1 MNWSAKY
8 RLNPDWFFPDDES
21 ETEKTN
27 REEIFELIKNHD
39 LLINERLENR
49 DAKISHLV
57 GEDYLDPLISLNPY
71 IDVLYGKIDLTMNAP
86 NIVTYY
92 VEDEPEAL
100 LDGSMT
106 QVKIQSKNIPSQ
118 TIYFDNIEKMI
129 EWVNET
135 RKENELFVYLIELS
149 VLGTTKFGFR
159 FGTFPKNLTRYKVDP
174 VLRYQRKIII

>member
-1 MNWSAKY
+1 MNWLTKY

-21 ETEKTN
+21 ELVKTN

-39 LLINERLENR
+39 LLIDSKVENR
-49 DAKISHLV
+49 DVKISHLV
-57 GEDYLDPLISLNPY
+57 GDDYLDPLLSLNPY
-71 IDVLYGKIDLTMNAP
+71 LDALFGKIDLTMNAP
-86 NIVTYY
+86 TIMTYY

-106 QVKIQSKNIPSQ
+106 QGKIQSKNVPSQ

-129 EWVNET
+129 EWINET

-149 VLGTTKFGFR
+149 FLGTTKFGFR
-159 FGTFPKNLTRYKVDP
+159 FGTFPKNLPRVKGRPRKKKV
-174 VLRYQRKIII
+174 I

>member
-1 MNWSAKY
+1 MNWLAKY

-27 REEIFELIKNHD
+27 REEIFELIRNHD
-39 LLINERLENR
+39 LLVNEKLENR

-71 IDVLYGKIDLTMNAP
+71 IDFLYGKIDLTMNAP

-92 VEDEPEAL
+92 VED
-100 LDGSMT
+100 DG
-106 QVKIQSKNIPSQ
+106 KIQSKNVTSQ

-159 FGTFPKNLTRYKVDP
+159 FGTFPKNLPRYKACFKTS
-174 VLRYQRKIII
+174 RKKKKTYLI

>member
-1 MNWSAKY
+1 MNWLAKY

-71 IDVLYGKIDLTMNAP
+71 IDVLYDKIDMTMDMQ
-86 NIVTYY
+86 NIVVYYIETITY
-92 VEDEPEAL
+92 P
-100 LDGSMT
+100 DGTEKNNMM
-106 QVKIQSKNIPSQ
+106 SKSVSAQ
-118 TIYFDNIEKMI
+118 TIIFETIEEMSKWI
-129 EWVNET
+129 DET
-135 RKENELFVYLIELS
+135 RKYEEIFIYQIQPSNAFS
-149 VLGTTKFGFR
+149 TKKFGLR
-159 FGTFPKNLTRYKVDP
+159 FGSVSKKLNILKEG
-174 VLRYQRKIII
+174 LRKKKTI